1 MGELTE
7 LELAERQ
14 LAFIEGV
21 VRMRPATGKSLR
33 KGLRA
38 TYQGVEPPIPSA
50 AWASRQT
57 RHYPDGVPCLRFG
70 RACHAPRARAIG
82 VSRARAANS
91 DGDDY
96 SHGSDSASGENEGTD
111 RAGGADAL
119 LRPSIRMQITD
130 VMHGNLARLML
141 EPGAP
146 ERSPRVLAIAY
157 FSDRAGDIPANLLHL
172 TKAPLEHNDAARRER
187 RPKWSAAMSQPPAQ
201 SHQRCSGLLGGTR

>member
-57 RHYPDGVPCLRFG
+57 RHYPDGVPCPS
-70 RACHAPRARAIG
+70 RACNRCF
-82 VSRARAANS
+82 
-91 DGDDY
+91 
-96 SHGSDSASGENEGTD
+96 ASTCRE
-111 RAGGADAL
+111 
-119 LRPSIRMQITD
+119 
-130 VMHGNLARLML
+130 
-141 EPGAP
+141 
-146 ERSPRVLAIAY
+146 
-157 FSDRAGDIPANLLHL
+157 F
-172 TKAPLEHNDAARRER
+172 RR
-187 RPKWSAAMSQPPAQ
+187 
-201 SHQRCSGLLGGTR
+201 